1 MSNDENKYGLVED
14 VSETEELT
22 NEELVE
28 DEQVQDEEIV
38 EAKAKKEAEE
48 EGDDEEEVKESDED
62 DEDED
67 EVKESDEEDDED
79 DEKPVVEMPK
89 TKAAIMASVN
99 DMLKKSKKLDAQ
111 KIYASVMKATNES
124 VDVEEEAEKP
134 VQEDVNVDHIDY
146 SEDLESLV
154 AEEATLS
161 DGFQAKAGIIFEA
174 ALKSKV
180 SAEIDRLESEY
191 VANLEEEVTEIKS
204 ELVEK
209 VDSYLNYVVSNWMT
223 DNEVAVTT
231 GLRTEIA
238 EDFMSSLQSVFKE
251 HYIEVPEGKVDMV
264 DELAEQVAELEES
277 LNKSTEENIKL
288 TESVS
293 GMERAEVVRN
303 ASSGLALTEAEKLA
317 SLVEDIDFDD
327 AESFEMKVNVVK
339 ESYFRSEAQES
350 VDEAQNLVGTDTVN
364 ADISDVMARYTQAIS
379 KYNK

>member
-1 MSNDENKYGLVED
+1 MSNDEIKNDLVED
-14 VSETEELT
+14 VSETEELD

-38 EAKAKKEAEE
+38 EAKVKKEADE
-48 EGDDEEEVKESDED
+48 EGDDDEEEEVKED
-62 DEDED
+62 
-67 EVKESDEEDDED
+67 SDEEDDED
-79 DEKPVVEMPK
+79 EEPVVEMPK

-99 DMLKKSKKLDAQ
+99 DMLKKSKKEGAQ
-111 KIYASVMKATNES
+111 KIYASVVKAMKGDE
-124 VDVEEEAEKP
+124 VEEKVVAK
-134 VQEDVNVDHIDY
+134 EDVDIDVSHIDY

-180 SAEIDRLESEY
+180 SAEIERLESEY
-191 VANLEEEVTEIKS
+191 VSNLEEEVTEIKT

-209 VDSYLNYVVSNWMT
+209 VDSYLNYVVSNWMSE
-223 DNEVAVTT
+223 NEVAVTT

-238 EDFMSSLQSVFKE
+238 EDFMASLQSVFKE
-251 HYIEVPEGKVDMV
+251 HYIEVPEGKVDLI
-264 DELAEQVAELEES
+264 DELSEQVAELEES
-277 LNKSTEENIKL
+277 LNKSTEENIAL

-293 GMERAEVVRN
+293 NLERAEIVRN

-317 SLVEDIDFDD
+317 SLVEDIDFDN

-339 ESYFRSEAQES
+339 ESYFKSEAQES
-350 VDEAQNLVGTDTVN
+350 VDEAQTLVGTDEAP
-364 ADISDVMARYTQAIS
+364 ADLSDVMARYTSAIS
-379 KYNK
+379 KFNK

>member
-48 EGDDEEEVKESDED
+48 KDDDEEEVKESDED
-62 DEDED
+62 DEDEE
-67 EVKESDEEDDED
+67 EVKEDSDEDDDE

-111 KIYASVMKATNES
+111 KIYASVMKTMES
-124 VDVEEEAEKP
+124 DEGDDEEEEKP
-134 VQEDVNVDHIDY
+134 VKEDVNVDHIDY

-180 SAEIDRLESEY
+180 GAEIDRLESEY

-209 VDSYLNYVVSNWMT
+209 VDSYLNYVVSNWMSE
-223 DNEVAVTT
+223 NEVAVTT

-238 EDFMSSLQSVFKE
+238 EDFMTSLQSVFKE
-251 HYIEVPEGKVDMV
+251 HYIEVPEGKVDLV

-277 LNKSTEENIKL
+277 LNKSTEDNIAL

-293 GMERAEVVRN
+293 NLERAEIVRN

-350 VDEAQNLVGTDTVN
+350 VDEAQQLVGTDEAPAELN
-364 ADISDVMARYTQAIS
+364 DVMARYTQAIS
-379 KYNK
+379 KFNK

>member
-1 MSNDENKYGLVED
+1 MKIVED

-22 NEELVE
+22 IEGLVE

-38 EAKAKKEAEE
+38 EASDDAE
-48 EGDDEEEVKESDED
+48 

-67 EVKESDEEDDED
+67 EEEEVEESNDDED
-79 DEKPVVEMPK
+79 EEPVVEMPK

-99 DMLKKSKKLDAQ
+99 DMLKKSKKEGAQ
-111 KIYASVMKATNES
+111 KIYAQVYKVINAPDVEAPKVAKED
-124 VDVEEEAEKP
+124 VDV
-134 VQEDVNVDHIDY
+134 DVSHIDY
-146 SEDLESLV
+146 QEDLDGLV

-180 SAEIDRLESEY
+180 SAEIERLESEY
-191 VANLEEEVTEIKS
+191 VQNLEEEVTEIKS

-209 VDSYLNYVVSNWMT
+209 VDSYLNYVVGNWM
-223 DNEVAVTT
+223 DENKVAVET

-238 EDFMSSLQSVFKE
+238 EDFMASLQSVFKE

-277 LNKSTEENIKL
+277 LNKSVEENIAL

-293 GMERAEVVRN
+293 GLERAEIVRN
-303 ASSGLALTEAEKLA
+303 ASFGLALTEAEKLA
-317 SLVEDIDFDD
+317 SLVEDIDFDT

-339 ESYFRSEAQES
+339 ESYFKSDVQES
-350 VDEAQNLVGTDTVN
+350 VDESQQLVGTDEVST
-364 ADISDVMARYTQAIS
+364 DLSDTMARYTSAIS
-379 KYNK
+379 KYKTV

>member
-38 EAKAKKEAEE
+38 EAKARKEAEE
-48 EGDDEEEVKESDED
+48 KDDDEEEVKESDED
-62 DEDED
+62 DEDEE
-67 EVKESDEEDDED
+67 EVKEDSDEDDDE

-111 KIYASVMKATNES
+111 KIYASVMKTMES
-124 VDVEEEAEKP
+124 DEGDDEEEEKP
-134 VQEDVNVDHIDY
+134 VKEDVNVDHIDY

-180 SAEIDRLESEY
+180 GAEIDRLESEY

-209 VDSYLNYVVSNWMT
+209 VDSYLNYVVSNWMSE
-223 DNEVAVTT
+223 NEVAVTT

-251 HYIEVPEGKVDMV
+251 HYIEVPEGKVDLV

-277 LNKSTEENIKL
+277 LNKSTEDNIAL

-293 GMERAEVVRN
+293 NLERAEIVRN

-350 VDEAQNLVGTDTVN
+350 VDEAQQLVGTDEAPAELN
-364 ADISDVMARYTQAIS
+364 DVMARYTQAIS
-379 KYNK
+379 KFNK

>member
-1 MSNDENKYGLVED
+1 MSNDKMKNDLVED
-14 VSETEELT
+14 VSEVEELT

-38 EAKAKKEAEE
+38 EAQVKRKAEE
-48 EGDDEEEVKESDED
+48 KDEDEEEVKESEED
-62 DEDED
+62 DEDEE
-67 EVKESDEEDDED
+67 EVKESEDDED
-79 DEKPVVEMPK
+79 DEDKKPVVEMPK
-89 TKAAIMASVN
+89 TKAALMASVN
-99 DMLKKSKKLDAQ
+99 DMLKKSNKLDAQ
-111 KIYASVMKATNES
+111 KIYASVMKTVES
-124 VDVEEEAEKP
+124 DHGDDEEEEKP
-134 VQEDVNVDHIDY
+134 VKEDVNVYHIDY

-174 ALKSKV
+174 ALKTKV
-180 SAEIDRLESEY
+180 GAEIDRLESEY

-209 VDSYLNYVVSNWMT
+209 VDSYLNYVVSNWMS

-293 GMERAEVVRN
+293 GLERAEIVRK

-327 AESFEMKVNVVK
+327 ADTFEMKVNVIK

-350 VDEAQNLVGTDTVN
+350 EDDAQKLVGTDSVN
-364 ADISDVMARYTQAIS
+364 ADISDVMARYTSAIS
-379 KYNK
+379 KFNK